1 VNIGR
6 RLPQVLVVVPFILLL
21 LATPH
26 EHRTAESQFN
36 WNPTPRI
43 ENTQKAGDDEALNE
57 LPAVYGPAAPNL
69 SILPLAQWVGIRGQ
83 ELHAPW
89 AFVRLP
95 SLRAPPD
102 ARSRSSVI

>member
-1 VNIGR
+1 
-6 RLPQVLVVVPFILLL
+6 VVVPFILLL
-21 LATPH
+21 LAAPH

-43 ENTQKAGDDEALNE
+43 ENSHKAGDDDALHE
-57 LPAVYGPAAPNL
+57 LPAVYGPVAPNL
-69 SILPLAQWVGIRGQ
+69 AILPLAECVGIRSQ